1 MGTIVDTHLKKI
13 ELEGINR
20 TASVAIAPAPLSSGG
35 DRTDDCNL
43 SWTGISDKGTVTAA
57 IDVDIPD
64 QEERP
69 LFPDDN
75 ALFMIP
81 QPDNKDVITRIT
93 YELYDN
99 GKKDAEDYTLIAQ
112 TPIGGWQPGKMYTYS
127 LTVTSL
133 QKPVKMSVSISE
145 WRFGADN
152 DVTVPRK

>member
-1 MGTIVDTHLKKI
+1 
-13 ELEGINR
+13 
-20 TASVAIAPAPLSSGG
+20 
-35 DRTDDCNL
+35 
-43 SWTGISDKGTVTAA
+43 
-57 IDVDIPD
+57 
-64 QEERP
+64 
-69 LFPDDN
+69 
-75 ALFMIP
+75 MIP

-152 DVTVPRK
+152 NVTVPRK